1 MTFESYGTFK
11 MKVNLT
17 LKFDLSITMTSKISD
32 KMMKYFSLVIIS
44 SEDFNSGEFL
54 LTDEWEAIL
63 DSIL

>member
-1 MTFESYGTFK
+1 
-11 MKVNLT
+11 
-17 LKFDLSITMTSKISD
+17 MTSKISD